1 MRNSSFPICTAFG
14 VLAFSLA
21 VCGNVIAD
29 GISLDGLSA
38 TSIGRGGTNLG
49 FSDNGSMLHD
59 NPGAMGQMEG
69 HTMLQLGVTSLFTHF
84 DYGDP
89 DNVQQRSQ
97 NQLYAL
103 PEASYITRLT
113 EEWAFGVG
121 IYTPTGF
128 GSVYNLEGSGAFSGP
143 QRYESFGSLTKVLF
157 GASYT
162 PSNHDY
168 ISFGATIG
176 PGISFIN
183 LEGPY
188 TLQGPTAP
196 GLPVTMDLGVDGA
209 GLSWSTGVSCQVTD
223 RTSVGLSYLAEVSVN
238 ADGELGLGP
247 PSPLGQTTYKA
258 YTKVKWP
265 SSVGVG
271 VRHELTSRTVIA
283 TDLIW
288 TNWSDS
294 FDQLTIHLSDPSNAG
309 PPTAASVFPLN
320 WRDTLSTRVGL
331 EHTLCNGH
339 IARAGYVHHKSPIPS
354 NTITPWIPG
363 ALEHAFS
370 LGYGFDWKKWDVN
383 LAYMYSFG
391 PTVNQTNS
399 AFIGG
404 DFDQS
409 VHRNRSHAIAFGLT
423 RTFGSGCYPTR

>member
-1 MRNSSFPICTAFG
+1 MSNLVFPIRATLCVF
-14 VLAFSLA
+14 VLWTA
-21 VCGNVIAD
+21 VCGNLLAD
-29 GISLDGLSA
+29 GITLDGLSA

-59 NPGAMGQMEG
+59 NPGAMGQMDG
-69 HTMLQLGVTSLFTHF
+69 HTMLQFGVTSLLTHF

-103 PEASYITRLT
+103 PEASYITRLN
-113 EEWAFGVG
+113 EEWTFGVG
-121 IYTPTGF
+121 IFTPTGF

-157 GASYT
+157 GTSYT

-168 ISFGATIG
+168 LSFGATIG
-176 PGISFIN
+176 PGISFVNI
-183 LEGPY
+183 EGPY
-188 TLQGPTAP
+188 TLQGPTAA
-196 GLPVTMDLGVDGA
+196 GLPSILDLGVDGA
-209 GLSWSTGVSCQVTD
+209 GITWSAGVSCQVTE
-223 RTSVGLSYLAEVSVN
+223 RTSIGLSYLAEVSVN
-238 ADGELGLGP
+238 ADGEVGLT
-247 PSPLGQTTYKA
+247 SSIGQTGYKA

-265 SSVGVG
+265 SSVGTG
-271 VRHELTSRTVIA
+271 VRHQLTDRTVIA

-294 FDQLTIHLSDPSNAG
+294 FDQLIIHLSDPSNAAY
-309 PPTAASVFPLN
+309 PATAASIFPLN
-320 WRDTLSTRVGL
+320 WRDTLSTRVGI

-354 NTITPWIPG
+354 STITPWIPG

-370 LGYGFDWKKWDVN
+370 LGYGFDWKKWDVS

-391 PTVNQTNS
+391 PTVNQTTS
-399 AFIGG
+399 TFIGG

-409 VHRNRSHAIAFGLT
+409 IHRNRSHAIAFGLT
-423 RTFGSGCYPTR
+423 RTFGSGCSCTR